1 MMIYVLVLC
10 GLALEAF
17 RLSIAAGAIQANLTK
32 RKIILLGGIFAAV
45 QLVLFL
51 LGMVCLWK
59 WTDFLSVS
67 GNLDNIAKIGSVIFT
82 VLGFAMIFLGIREKR
97 LEESCIHPW
106 SVEGFAQYAFKHG
119 LMFLCVGCAAIYCM
133 GKIFW
138 YGLEIFF
145 DFISSFSFWFGLW
158 ILAGNQRM
166 AENAHCDRMYLG
178 CCSSVSVDNL
188 KSIMKF
194 HHDAK
199 KNYLCL

>member
-51 LGMVCLWK
+51 LGIVCLWK

-67 GNLDNIAKIGSVIFT
+67 ENIDNIARIGSVIFT

-106 SVEGFAQYAFKHG
+106 SVEGFAQYAFYTIKHFY
-119 LMFLCVGCAAIYCM
+119 LFSFSSPETSFTTSSKETVISDQWAFSTSSAEM
-133 GKIFW
+133 GIP
-138 YGLEIFF
+138 LSSH
-145 DFISSFSFWFGLW
+145 FISRNVSA
-158 ILAGNQRM
+158 LA
-166 AENAHCDRMYLG
+166 
-178 CCSSVSVDNL
+178 
-188 KSIMKF
+188 
-194 HHDAK
+194 
-199 KNYLCL
+199 

>member
-45 QLVLFL
+45 QLVLVL

-67 GNLDNIAKIGSVIFT
+67 ENIDNIARIGSVIFT
-82 VLGFAMIFLGIREKR
+82 VLGFAMIFLGIREKKTGGKLYSSMVRGGICSICFQTWSDVFMRR
-97 LEESCIHPW
+97 LCSHLL
-106 SVEGFAQYAFKHG
+106 Y
-119 LMFLCVGCAAIYCM
+119 
-133 GKIFW
+133 GKNLLVWI
-138 YGLEIFF
+138 GNFF
-145 DFISSFSFWFGLW
+145 DFISSFCFWFGLW

-178 CCSSVSVDNL
+178 CCGSVSVDNL
-188 KSIMKF
+188 KSIMNF
-194 HHDAK
+194 S
-199 KNYLCL
+199 

>member
-67 GNLDNIAKIGSVIFT
+67 ENIDNIARIGSVIFT

-119 LMFLCVGCAAIYCM
+119 LLFFMRRLCSHLLY
-133 GKIFW
+133 GKNLLVWI
-138 YGLEIFF
+138 GNFF
-145 DFISSFSFWFGLW
+145 DFISSFCFWFGLW